1 MRKSQRTRES
11 EKTEIPPF
19 ESNLFVESIP
29 MSEIQITEHPR
40 RDQVFTPDATDFIA
54 NLVREFRDERNEL
67 LDARKVRQADFESG
81 LRPDFPEETKSI
93 CEDNWQVSPPP
104 EEIADRRVEI
114 TGPTERKMMINA
126 LNSGARVFMADCED
140 SSTPTWENVLE
151 GQINIRDAFRR
162 ELALETGEKKYRLNE
177 EIATLFIRPR
187 GWHLSEKNVVI
198 DGLAAPASLIDFG
211 LVIFH
216 NAQSV
221 IQKGTG
227 PYFYLPKLESYKE
240 ARLWNKVFCYAQETL
255 GIPHGSIRATVLI
268 ETILAAFE
276 MDEILYELKDHSA
289 GLNAGRWD
297 YIFSVAKKFSSD
309 PAFVLPDRSD
319 VTMTVPFMRAYTELM
334 VATCHKRGAHAIG
347 GMSAFIPNRRDPEVT
362 EEALEKVA
370 ADKSREATD
379 GCDGTWVAH
388 PDLVEIAIEEF
399 NKVLQNKPN
408 QIDRLREDVSVSAQ
422 DLLSIDQTGGAITL
436 EGLRINVEIG
446 LRYIAS
452 WLAGTGAAAI
462 NNLME
467 DAATA
472 EISRAQVWQWVHHE
486 KDLDN
491 GQTVTADLVKDIIQ
505 QEIAAIEEDMGT
517 DLFNTFPFDQA
528 RKVFEEVALADE
540 FVDFLTLPAY
550 EIIN

>member
-19 ESNLFVESIP
+19 EGNLFVESIP

-93 CEDNWQVSPPP
+93 REDNWQVSPPP

-221 IQKGTG
+221 IQKGNG

-319 VTMTVPFMRAYTELM
+319 VTMTVRFMRAYTELM

-388 PDLVEIAIEEF
+388 PDLVEIGIEEF

>member
-19 ESNLFVESIP
+19 EGNLFVESIP

-93 CEDNWQVSPPP
+93 REDNWQVSPPP

-221 IQKGTG
+221 IQKGNG

>member
-19 ESNLFVESIP
+19 EGNLFVESIP

-54 NLVREFRDERNEL
+54 NLVYEFRDERNEL

-93 CEDNWQVSPPP
+93 REDNWQVSPPP

-221 IQKGTG
+221 IQKGNG

-399 NKVLQNKPN
+399 NKVLQNRPN

>member
-19 ESNLFVESIP
+19 EGNLFVESIP

-93 CEDNWQVSPPP
+93 REDNWQVSPPP

-221 IQKGTG
+221 IQKGNG

-388 PDLVEIAIEEF
+388 PDLVEIGIEEF

>member
-1 MRKSQRTRES
+1 MRKSQITKES

-19 ESNLFVESIP
+19 EGNLFVESIP

-93 CEDNWQVSPPP
+93 REDNWQVSPPP

-221 IQKGTG
+221 IQKGNG

>member
-1 MRKSQRTRES
+1 MRKSQITKES
-11 EKTEIPPF
+11 KKTEIPTF
-19 ESNLFVESIP
+19 DGNLFVESIP

-40 RDQVFTPDATDFIA
+40 RDQVFTPDATDFITD
-54 NLVREFRDERNEL
+54 LVREFRNERNEL

-81 LRPDFPEETKSI
+81 LRPDFLEATKSI
-93 CEDNWQVSPPP
+93 REDNWQVSPPP

-227 PYFYLPKLESYKE
+227 PYFYLPKLESHKE

-309 PAFVLPDRSD
+309 SAFVLPDRSD

-472 EISRAQVWQWVHHE
+472 EISRAQVWQWVNHK

-491 GQTVTADLVKDIIQ
+491 GQTVTTDLVKTIIQ

-517 DLFNTFPFDQA
+517 DLFNTFPFDKAQ
-528 RKVFEEVALADE
+528 KVFEEVALADE

>member
-19 ESNLFVESIP
+19 EGNLFVESIP

-54 NLVREFRDERNEL
+54 NLVCEFRDERNEL

-93 CEDNWQVSPPP
+93 REDNWQVSPPP

-221 IQKGTG
+221 IQKGNG

-517 DLFNTFPFDQA
+517 DLFNTFPFDKAQ
-528 RKVFEEVALADE
+528 KVFEEVALADE

>member
-19 ESNLFVESIP
+19 EGNLFVESIP

-93 CEDNWQVSPPP
+93 REDNWQVSPPP

-221 IQKGTG
+221 IQKGNG

-505 QEIAAIEEDMGT
+505 QEMAAIEEDMGT

>member
-1 MRKSQRTRES
+1 MRKSQITKES
-11 EKTEIPPF
+11 KKTEIPTF
-19 ESNLFVESIP
+19 DGNLFVESIP

-40 RDQVFTPDATDFIA
+40 RDQVFTPDATDFITD
-54 NLVREFRDERNEL
+54 LVREFRDERNEL

-81 LRPDFPEETKSI
+81 LRPDFLEATKSI
-93 CEDNWQVSPPP
+93 REDNWQVSPPP

-227 PYFYLPKLESYKE
+227 PYFYLPKLESHKE

-309 PAFVLPDRSD
+309 SAFVLPDRSD

-472 EISRAQVWQWVHHE
+472 EISRAQVWQWVKHK

-491 GQTVTADLVKDIIQ
+491 GQTVTTDLVKTIIQ

-517 DLFNTFPFDQA
+517 DLFNTFPFDKAQ
-528 RKVFEEVALADE
+528 KVFEEVALADE

>member
-1 MRKSQRTRES
+1 
-11 EKTEIPPF
+11 
-19 ESNLFVESIP
+19 
-29 MSEIQITEHPR
+29 MSEIQINEHPR
-40 RDQVFTPDATDFIA
+40 RDQVFTPEATGFIA

-81 LRPDFPEETKSI
+81 SRPNFLEETEEVREGDWKVS
-93 CEDNWQVSPPP
+93 SPPV
-104 EEIADRRVEI
+104 EIADRRVEI

-162 ELALETGEKKYRLNE
+162 ELALETEDKKYRLNE

-198 DGLAAPASLIDFG
+198 DDLPAPASLIDFG
-211 LVIFH
+211 LVVFH
-216 NAQSV
+216 NAQNS
-221 IQKGTG
+221 IQRGTG
-227 PYFYLPKLESYKE
+227 PYFYLPKLESHKE

-297 YIFSVAKKFSSD
+297 YIFSVAKKFCSD

-334 VATCHKRGAHAIG
+334 VSTCHKRGAHAIG

-370 ADKSREATD
+370 ADKRREATD

-399 NKVLQNKPN
+399 NKVLQDKPN

-472 EISRAQVWQWVHHE
+472 EISRAQVWQWVKHKKE
-486 KDLDN
+486 LDN
-491 GQTVTADLVKDIIQ
+491 GETVTTDLVKNIIQ
-505 QEIAAIEEDMGT
+505 EEIAAIEEDMGT
-517 DLFNTFPFDQA
+517 EQFNTFPFDQA
-528 RKVFEEVALADE
+528 KKIFEEVALADE

>member
-1 MRKSQRTRES
+1 MRKSQITKES

-19 ESNLFVESIP
+19 EGNLFVESIP

-93 CEDNWQVSPPP
+93 REDNWQVSPPP

-221 IQKGTG
+221 IQKGNG

-289 GLNAGRWD
+289 GLNAGRWG

>member
-1 MRKSQRTRES
+1 MRKSQITKES
-11 EKTEIPPF
+11 EKTEITPF
-19 ESNLFVESIP
+19 EGNLFVESIP

-40 RDQVFTPDATDFIA
+40 RDQAFTPDATDFIA

-93 CEDNWQVSPPP
+93 REDNWQVSPPP

-151 GQINIRDAFRR
+151 GHINILDAFRR

-198 DGLAAPASLIDFG
+198 DGLSAPASLIDFG

-221 IQKGTG
+221 IQKGNG

-399 NKVLQNKPN
+399 NKVLQNRPN

-467 DAATA
+467 AAATA
-472 EISRAQVWQWVHHE
+472 EISRAQVWQWVKHK

-491 GQTVTADLVKDIIQ
+491 GQTVTTDLVKTIIQ

>member
-19 ESNLFVESIP
+19 EGNLFVESIP

-93 CEDNWQVSPPP
+93 REDNWQVSPPP

>member
-19 ESNLFVESIP
+19 EGNLFVESIP

-54 NLVREFRDERNEL
+54 NLVCEFRDERNEL

-93 CEDNWQVSPPP
+93 REDNWQVSPPP

-221 IQKGTG
+221 IQKGNG

-422 DLLSIDQTGGAITL
+422 DLLSIHQTGGAITL
-436 EGLRINVEIG
+436 EGLRVNVEIG

>member
-19 ESNLFVESIP
+19 EGNLFVESIP

-93 CEDNWQVSPPP
+93 REDNWQVSPPP

-399 NKVLQNKPN
+399 NKVLQNRPN

-472 EISRAQVWQWVHHE
+472 EISRAQVWQWVKHK

-491 GQTVTADLVKDIIQ
+491 GQTVTTDLVKTIIQ

-517 DLFNTFPFDQA
+517 DLFNTFPFDKAQ
-528 RKVFEEVALADE
+528 KVFEEVALADE

>member
-19 ESNLFVESIP
+19 EGNLFVESIP

-40 RDQVFTPDATDFIA
+40 RDQVFTPDATDFIT

-93 CEDNWQVSPPP
+93 REDNWQVSPPP

-221 IQKGTG
+221 IQKGNG

-422 DLLSIDQTGGAITL
+422 DLLSIDQTGGAVTL

-491 GQTVTADLVKDIIQ
+491 GQTVTTDLVKTIIQ

-517 DLFNTFPFDQA
+517 DLFNTFPFDKAQ
-528 RKVFEEVALADE
+528 KVFEEVALADE

>member
-19 ESNLFVESIP
+19 EGNLFVESIP

-54 NLVREFRDERNEL
+54 NLVCEFRDERNEL

-81 LRPDFPEETKSI
+81 LRPDFLEETKSI
-93 CEDNWQVSPPP
+93 REDNWQVSSPP

-198 DGLAAPASLIDFG
+198 DGLSAPASLIDFG

-221 IQKGTG
+221 IQKGSG
-227 PYFYLPKLESYKE
+227 PYFYLPKLESHKE

-399 NKVLQNKPN
+399 NKVLQDKPN

-472 EISRAQVWQWVHHE
+472 EISRAQVWPVSYTH
-486 KDLDN
+486 
-491 GQTVTADLVKDIIQ
+491 
-505 QEIAAIEEDMGT
+505 
-517 DLFNTFPFDQA
+517 
-528 RKVFEEVALADE
+528 
-540 FVDFLTLPAY
+540 LTLPTNR
-550 EIIN
+550 EV

>member
-1 MRKSQRTRES
+1 MS
-11 EKTEIPPF
+11 PF
-19 ESNLFVESIP
+19 AGNLFVESIP
-29 MSEIQITEHPR
+29 MSEIQITEHSR
-40 RDQVFTPDATDFIA
+40 RDQVFTPEATEFIT

-67 LDARKVRQADFESG
+67 LNARKVRQADFESG
-81 LRPDFPEETKSI
+81 ARPDFLEETKTVR
-93 CEDNWQVSPPP
+93 EGDWKVSPPP
-104 EEIADRRVEI
+104 KDIADRRVEI

-126 LNSGARVFMADCED
+126 LNSGAKVFMADCED
-140 SSTPTWENVLE
+140 SSTPTWNNVLE

-162 ELALETGEKKYRLNE
+162 ELALETEDKKYRLND

-198 DGLAAPASLIDFG
+198 DGQPAPASLIDFG

-216 NAQSV
+216 NAQNS
-221 IQKGTG
+221 IQRGTG
-227 PYFYLPKLESYKE
+227 PYFYLPKLESHKE

-309 PAFVLPDRSD
+309 STFVLPDRSD

-347 GMSAFIPNRRDPEVT
+347 GMSAFIPNRKDPEVT
-362 EEALEKVA
+362 EEALKKVS
-370 ADKSREATD
+370 ADKSREAAD

-388 PDLVEIAIEEF
+388 PDLVEVAIEEF
-399 NKVLQNKPN
+399 NKILQDKPN
-408 QIDRLREDVSVSAQ
+408 QIDRLRDDVSVSAE
-422 DLLSIDQTGGAITL
+422 DLLSIDQTGGAITM
-436 EGLRINVEIG
+436 EGLRINVDIG

-472 EISRAQVWQWVHHE
+472 EISRAQVWQWVRHGKE
-486 KDLDN
+486 LDN
-491 GQTVTADLVKDIIQ
+491 GETVTTDLVKNIIE

-517 DLFNTFPFDQA
+517 EQFNTFPFDQA
-528 RKVFEEVALADE
+528 KKVFEEVSLADE

-550 EIIN
+550 EIID

>member
-19 ESNLFVESIP
+19 EGNLFVESIP

-40 RDQVFTPDATDFIA
+40 RDQIFTPDATDFIA

-93 CEDNWQVSPPP
+93 REDNWQVSPPP

-221 IQKGTG
+221 IQKGNG